1 MRKLRGQILGV
12 LFVCLAFTNIAQSQD
27 AEHYLAERLPKDVAI
42 LATLNQPSTQFADFL
57 RGIDLP
63 DNSVREMVE
72 LLLYTNPTD
81 GTQRVREDEKTVTR
95 DSDFEL
101 LLNANTI
108 HFVLTESRDRIG
120 DWVILID
127 RGDSKTTISVET
139 CRLWIRVISQA
150 WNHDKLIRQFVIPP
164 DFEEALGKWDMTVHV
179 EAKDRWVCI
188 GSNKSTCDSLI
199 QAANSDVPVSGSLA
213 QDRSFQGYRKSSLN
227 NASFSSYFSVR
238 DGKRLLVSLAMA
250 NETNWKQLGYDEIPW
265 MGTWIKLVD
274 SKDNFRI
281 DRKTVQAATIP
292 LSGKHQFWAFYHPL
306 ETFPPLP
313 EGVQSVVGKHVDLEG
328 WHKTAKRIYPDLYG
342 KGVYEEYEN
351 HPLLAWQTGISRPKL
366 GNVKFEF
373 VVQRDK
379 EQRPEGVVLY
389 DTTADSDA
397 QTIMGYLELY
407 GVAMNERAKRVFEIS
422 DYKKTE
428 VEGNAAWWTEYVK
441 KDPKSVKF
449 RSSATAGASG
459 NAEVDH
465 QREVTAENKPQ
476 ANSAAGCILIDGWVI
491 QGNRLA
497 IDRFVEWD
505 SPARLVETGAK
516 DCEVMIRDCASHF
529 EFETFYEFQLQ
540 QESELDVFFVT
551 KLQRLLYRAIPVG
564 WAVRNGVF
572 EEAKTNPVIVDSF
585 SRPQKLRFLLESAI
599 DNIRSLNPKRIKIF
613 AFDRDLTK
621 SLTGE
626 SWIFEKK

>member
-1 MRKLRGQILGV
+1 MNKLQNVFFVVG
-12 LFVCLAFTNIAQSQD
+12 FVCFAITNVARSQD
-27 AEHYLAERLPKDVAI
+27 SEAYLAQRLPNNVS
-42 LATLNQPSTQFADFL
+42 LFATLDQPSTQLNRFL
-57 RGIDLP
+57 QGIGLP
-63 DNSVREMVE
+63 EASIREMVE

-81 GTQRVREDEKTVTR
+81 GTVRVRDSGNAEANT
-95 DSDFEL
+95 SDFGV
-101 LLNANTI
+101 LLNAKSI
-108 HFVLTESRDRIG
+108 HFILTESREKIG

-127 RGDSKTTISVET
+127 RGDSDSIVSVDT

-150 WNHDKLIRQFVIPP
+150 WNHNKLTRQFVIPP
-164 DFEEALGKWDMTVHV
+164 DFEEALGRWDMTVHV
-179 EAKDRWVCI
+179 EAKKRWICI
-188 GSNKSTCDSLI
+188 GASKESCEVFLQAVDSE
-199 QAANSDVPVSGSLA
+199 VPVDKSLA
-213 QDRSFQGYRKSSLN
+213 KDRTFQSYRVSGFY

-238 DGKRLLVSLAMA
+238 DSKRLLVSLAMA
-250 NETNWKQLGYDEIPW
+250 NESNWRQLGYDEIPW
-265 MGTWIKLVD
+265 MGTWMRVVD
-274 SKDNFRI
+274 SRDNFRI

-313 EGVQSVVGKHVDLEG
+313 EGVQSVTGKHVDLEG

-422 DYKKTE
+422 DYKRTE
-428 VEGNAAWWTEYVK
+428 VEGNAAWWTEYVRMN
-441 KDPKSVKF
+441 P
-449 RSSATAGASG
+449 RSMGAAAGLGSSDSDIAPEG
-459 NAEVDH
+459 E
-465 QREVTAENKPQ
+465 ENDKGESQ
-476 ANSAAGCILIDGWVI
+476 IDSAAGCVLIDGWVI

-497 IDRFVEWD
+497 IDRLVEWD
-505 SPARLVETGAK
+505 SPARLVETGVK
-516 DCEVMIRDCASHF
+516 DCEEMIRDCASHF
-529 EFETFYEFQLQ
+529 EFGTFYGFQLQ
-540 QESELDVFFVT
+540 QESQLDVFAT
-551 KLQRLLYRAIPVG
+551 KLQKLLYRALPVG
-564 WAVRNGVF
+564 WAVRIGVF
-572 EEAKTNPVIVDSF
+572 EEAKMNPEIVDSF

-599 DNIRSLNPKRIKIF
+599 DNIRSLNPKRIQID
-613 AFDRDLTK
+613 AFDGGLTK